1 MSADASRCPFCG
13 GCAEPG
19 FETTDLNR
27 RVSNEPFRYRRCLEC
42 GSVSLINVPDD
53 LGRFYGEGVL
63 GERYNAVPEPEE
75 LEARVAPEAHK
86 VAFVRARVRPGRLV
100 EIGPGSGCFAHAA
113 QRAGFDVTAIERDAH
128 VCDYLRTSL
137 GVQAIDSDDPVP
149 VLKELPPARAIV
161 MWHVIEHLP
170 DPGAVLDAA
179 AERLEPGGVLAV
191 STPNPQSL
199 QLRVLRGRWQH
210 VDAPRHLTLI
220 PLAALTRRIAAA
232 GARLVKATTGDRM
245 SRYVGWFG
253 WATALGGN
261 QPGKPPRAALGA
273 AALLSLG
280 LLPIEGT
287 GLRGA
292 AYMAAFV
299 KNGR

>member
-1 MSADASRCPFCG
+1 LPADERRCPFCG
-13 GCAEPG
+13 GSAGPG

-27 RVSNEPFRYRRCLEC
+27 RLSDESFRYRRCRGC
-42 GSVSLINVPDD
+42 GTVSLVNVPDD
-53 LGRFYGEGVL
+53 LGRFYADGARGEH
-63 GERYNAVPEPEE
+63 YNAVPAPER
-75 LEARVAPEAHK
+75 LEASLAAEAHK
-86 VAFVRARVRPGRLV
+86 VAFVRKHVQPGSLV
-100 EIGPGSGCFAHAA
+100 EIGPGSGSFAHAA
-113 QRAGFDVTAIERDAH
+113 HRAGFEVTAIEQDAR

-137 GVQAIDSDDPVP
+137 NMPAINSDNPVP
-149 VLKELPPARAIV
+149 VLRELPPARAIV

-191 STPNPQSL
+191 STPNPESL
-199 QLRVLRGRWQH
+199 QLRVLGGRWQH

-220 PLAALTRRIAAA
+220 PLAALTQRIAAA

-261 QPGKPPRAALGA
+261 RPGRPPRAALGA

-280 LLPIEGT
+280 LLPVEGT